1 MNGITAN
8 WVPIA
13 IPFSNWT
20 SWPAPFGHP
29 IFASAPIVMP
39 AVMKFYDSMSG
50 FTCPPSHIMGKRRAM
65 RKFPQLDEDAK
76 YFQIFYEGQHN
87 DSRTNTCIAL
97 TAAEEGAAIANYV
110 EMIGLIK
117 DKDGK
122 AIGIKCRDNIS
133 GKEFE
138 THAKAIVF
146 AGGPFTDSLRKI
158 EDPNAKP
165 AVNAAAGTHI
175 VLPDYFCPSGIGM
188 LDINTSDGRFL
199 FFLPWE
205 GHTLIGTTDRKGP
218 AVSSHGPPEEEIQ
231 YLLDEVQKYL
241 AGDLK
246 VRRSDVL
253 SGKIKTS
260 SCLILT
266 WHLLLF

>member
-1 MNGITAN
+1 
-8 WVPIA
+8 
-13 IPFSNWT
+13 
-20 SWPAPFGHP
+20 
-29 IFASAPIVMP
+29 MP

-97 TAAEEGAAIANYV
+97 TAAEEGASIANYV

-122 AIGIKCRDNIS
+122 AIGIKCRDNMS

-138 THAKAIVF
+138 TYAKAIVF

-158 EDPNAKP
+158 EDPNSNP

-253 SGKIKTS
+253 SGKIKAS

-266 WHLLLF
+266 